1 MRFDSFLVRC
11 VVVAGVMLAV
21 VPAHAARAKGN
32 AAAHNYPTADRV
44 VYVQACTRDHP
55 GNHYEMIN
63 KCACAIDRIAADVT
77 FEDYTSMATA
87 ANANSIGGER
97 GSYMRDSEGVQGLIK
112 RHRELQTRVKKAC
125 YVIQ

>member
-1 MRFDSFLVRC
+1 MRFHSFLVRFVA
-11 VVVAGVMLAV
+11 VVGVMLAV
-21 VPAHAARAKGN
+21 LPVHAARAKGN

-44 VYVQACTRDHP
+44 VYVLACSRDHP

-63 KCACAIDRIAADVT
+63 KCACAIDRIAADVK
-77 FEDYTSMATA
+77 FDDYTAMATA